1 MRVCSDCSAGRLRDY
16 TYCRDEGIFNLV
28 KALDTAGGQLLSDLA
43 VAERRIGKTRAIA
56 RSQSSIIRS
65 KSGAVL
71 TRLNPSDAPYFATI
85 GDPPAVNIFR
95 HAFKTIVVYA
105 DTLIALSDGSDAAA
119 VQGQIS
125 EFAKVVDTLGT
136 ALASLPAPIPG
147 VAALIPIVS
156 EGLKPVI
163 AQILLEQN
171 RENAQAL
178 VLSTAPAMRD
188 LMTALRN
195 AAPVLLKR

>member
-1 MRVCSDCSAGRLRDY
+1 MDRRGLWGPNLMASRIRCQCDASGVALRNLPFWWLCAFAAIVLLAGCATIPIAETKAFSR
-16 TYCRDEGIFNLV
+16 LV

-136 ALASLPAPIPG
+136 ALAFLPAPIPG
-147 VAALIPIVS
+147 VAALIPY
-156 EGLKPVI
+156 
-163 AQILLEQN
+163 
-171 RENAQAL
+171 RE
-178 VLSTAPAMRD
+178 
-188 LMTALRN
+188 
-195 AAPVLLKR
+195 

>member
-1 MRVCSDCSAGRLRDY
+1 MLRGSPCVICHFGGCARLQRLFCWPAARLY
-16 TYCRDEGIFNLV
+16 RSQRRRHFQVSV

-136 ALASLPAPIPG
+136 ALAFLPAPIPG
-147 VAALIPIVS
+147 VAALIPY
-156 EGLKPVI
+156 
-163 AQILLEQN
+163 
-171 RENAQAL
+171 RE
-178 VLSTAPAMRD
+178 
-188 LMTALRN
+188 
-195 AAPVLLKR
+195 